1 MNREAPRPG
10 DYYRH
15 FKNKLYEIV
24 TVATH
29 SETEEKYVVYHA
41 LYGSYQDYVR
51 PYDMFMSEV
60 DHDKYPEVRQK
71 YRFEKVGD
79 RISGLKETGE
89 LPEKEKAS
97 EEKKTPEEKK
107 TSAGDASGTASAGT
121 GSGSRKEDS
130 PAVERQS
137 ACEKPEK
144 EDRHQGTPSSHSQQ
158 SLDLL
163 NAFLDEESPEKR
175 LELLAVRQEE
185 VTKRFVENVSLVL
198 DLNIPEGELEDQVYH
213 LKRYLRTMMRYE
225 GSRLR

>member
-97 EEKKTPEEKK
+97 EEKKTPEETK
-107 TSAGDASGTASAGT
+107 TSAENVSDTAAAWT
-121 GSGSRKEDS
+121 GGSREKDAPAAERHSVSEKPGKEDW
-130 PAVERQS
+130 
-137 ACEKPEK
+137 
-144 EDRHQGTPSSHSQQ
+144 HQGAPSSHSQQ